1 MAQAVDTARVLIVD
15 DNMNALRALEYVL
28 DRAGFDVDCAA
39 SGSVALDRLRKS
51 SYDVVVSDLKM
62 PGMTG
67 MELLSSIQTFRPGLP
82 VLILTAHGTI
92 DNAVEA
98 VRHGA
103 VDYLQK
109 PFPTSDIAGK
119 VRAALEQHV
128 AEATASP
135 AEDDEAQQTASL
147 AINQAIAQELHATL
161 LAEAY
166 RLRGSIRQTLND
178 EGAAA
183 DFAEAKRLDPSF
195 GH

>member
-39 SGSVALDRLRKS
+39 SGSVALDRLRQS

-62 PGMTG
+62 PGMSG
-67 MELLSSIQTFRPGLP
+67 LELLNSIQSFRPGLP

-109 PFPTSDIAGK
+109 PFPTSDIAAK
-119 VRAALEQHV
+119 VLNNALFQSRASM
-128 AEATASP
+128 SP
-135 AEDDEAQQTASL
+135 NVPGTPNRPSAPSSYARVRSS
-147 AINQAIAQELHATL
+147 ATL
-161 LAEAY
+161 SPEA
-166 RLRGSIRQTLND
+166 
-178 EGAAA
+178 
-183 DFAEAKRLDPSF
+183 
-195 GH
+195 